1 MGAIL
6 NFIAIIR
13 TLVYSQ
19 RDKKRWT
26 DSVFWVYFFTL
37 LSVFSYFMTFT
48 IFNMEPTTFN
58 FIVEML
64 PVVGMTVHNVGF
76 RMKNPFKVRLFYFI
90 GTPLWITYAAIRA
103 SIGGVLVDTFNIIS
117 IIIGFVRIDMRTK
130 QSEKM
135 SDKM

>member
-13 TLVYSQ
+13 TLIYSQ

-26 DSVFWVYFFTL
+26 DSVFWVYFFNL

-48 IFNMEPTTFN
+48 IFNMKPTTFN

-76 RMKNPFKVRLFYFI
+76 RMKSPFKVRLFYLI

-135 SDKM
+135 SDKI